1 MAINFSN
8 SLVGLS
14 MLTGD
19 NSLFGLAASMRFET
33 RAVRIAKAQFTTPP
47 VIAPWQEPAPNTPL
61 SAQLAAIKRLSTI
74 IDKTPMRNASLP
86 ADIQT
91 SFVAYK
97 ALEQLRV
104 LAESAAA
111 KTTSSSTRLSLDAIF
126 AKGLGDLQDFL
137 AAAPSDKVR
146 LAFDKPSRRA
156 ESVPMTP
163 SIAPTK
169 TLAAGILDAR
179 NAAIP
184 GIVGNEL
191 LSVSLSKYG
200 VTESVTVDLSTTPQP
215 PTLDGIAAA
224 LNAAIASVPMRDTNG
239 TIVLDGNGNPLPKYA
254 SNFSVEKNDGKWGLA
269 LNALGVEKVGL
280 DQVGAKDSLIVA
292 SGQTA
297 LDAPTTTKILRFDD
311 PAGAITQK
319 TLGTIAA
326 VDRDATAA
334 AALTPPPAPAAG
346 TTAPAPQTVWA
357 STTARAITSDAQG
370 NSYVVG
376 TTGGDLGSNRV
387 DGAEDLFLT
396 KLDSE
401 GRVLWQRTLGA
412 SGGAQ
417 GAAVSVAA
425 NGDIVVAGTVSGPF
439 NGSLGADSDMLVVKF
454 GANGDEKFATAVRA
468 LGNEEASA
476 VTVGADG
483 TIYVGGRS
491 GTGGGDAFLARIS
504 ATGALQERRT
514 INSGGSDTVTALAI
528 DGSGELLALTKENGT
543 ATLRRIDAQSLVGD
557 LGSLALGSADAR
569 AIAVSAAGEIAV
581 VGATLSALTGT
592 QVNATSGGRDGFVA
606 RIDAGLSGAS
616 VSYLGSAADD
626 QADSV
631 TFMNGSLYVGGRT
644 TGAMDGARRGAVD
657 GFISR
662 IDTATG
668 AIQSTTQFGQTSL
681 RTEPVRIAAA
691 AGGAGIMGALG
702 LQRGTV
708 NGIDSA
714 KLVAQTSLRPGDEF
728 TLKVDGKTAKKITIT
743 AEDTL
748 TTLADRIRK
757 ATGIDITVTTPKVGD
772 KSVLRIDAKPG
783 HAIELVAGADG
794 KGALAKLGIEP
805 QRLSTP
811 PVAPKNAPRVQP
823 GGTFGLALSDAY
835 SLSTLESA
843 ALALKTIESAIS
855 MTQTAYRSL
864 YWDDGKAALANGSTK
879 TISGGASPYQQKQ
892 LAMYQDAL
900 SRLGGSNPYF

>member
-1 MAINFSN
+1 MSINFSN

-19 NSLFGLAASMRFET
+19 NSLFGLASSMRFET
-33 RAVRIAKAQFTTPP
+33 RAVRIAKAQFTTPQ
-47 VIAPWQEPAPNTPL
+47 VTAPWQQPGPNTPL

-74 IDKTPMRNASLP
+74 IDKTPTRDASLP
-86 ADIQT
+86 ADVQT

-104 LAESAAA
+104 LAESASA
-111 KTTSSSTRLSLDAIF
+111 KTASSAMRLSLDAIF

-137 AAAPSDKVR
+137 AAAPTDKVK

-156 ESVPMTP
+156 ESVAMAPTT
-163 SIAPTK
+163 APTK
-169 TLAAGILDAR
+169 TLAVGILDAR

-184 GIVGNEL
+184 GIAGNEI

-200 VTESVTVDLSTTPQP
+200 VTESVTVDLSTVTQP
-215 PTLDGIAAA
+215 PTFDGIATA

-239 TIVLDGNGNPLPKYA
+239 AIVLDGNGDPVAKY
-254 SNFSVEKNDGKWGLA
+254 SSHFSVEKNDGKWGLA
-269 LNALGVEKVGL
+269 LNALGVEKVGI

-297 LDAPTTTKILRFDD
+297 LDAPTTTKITRFDD
-311 PAGAITQK
+311 PAGAVTQK
-319 TLGTIAA
+319 TLRTIAA
-326 VDRDATAA
+326 IDRDATAV
-334 AALTPPPAPAAG
+334 AALNPPKPAVNGA
-346 TTAPAPQTVWA
+346 TAPEPQTIWA
-357 STTARAITSDAQG
+357 TTTARAIATDAQG

-376 TTGGDLGSNRV
+376 TTAGDLGSNRV

-401 GRVLWQRTLGA
+401 GRVQWQRTLGA

-417 GAAVSVAA
+417 GAAVSIAA

-454 GANGDEKFATAVRA
+454 DANGDEKFATSVRA
-468 LGNEEASA
+468 LGNEEANA
-476 VTVGADG
+476 VAVGADG
-483 TIYVGGRS
+483 TIYLGGRS

-514 INSGGSDTVTALAI
+514 INSGGSDSVTALAI

-543 ATLRRIDAQSLVGD
+543 ATLRRIDAQSLTGD

-569 AIAVSAAGEIAV
+569 AIAVSATGEIAV
-581 VGATLSALTGT
+581 VGATLGALSGT
-592 QVNATSGGRDGFVA
+592 QVNSTSGGRDGFVA

-616 VSYLGSAADD
+616 VSYLGSADDD

-631 TFMNGSLYVGGRT
+631 TFMTGALYVGGRT

-668 AIQSTTQFGQTSL
+668 AIQSTTQFGQTAL

-702 LQRGTV
+702 LQRGSV
-708 NGIDSA
+708 NGSDST
-714 KLVAQTSLRPGDEF
+714 KLVAQTSLRAGDEF
-728 TLKVDGKTAKKITIT
+728 TLKVDGKTAKKIVVT
-743 AEDTL
+743 ADDTL

-783 HAIELVAGADG
+783 HAIELIAGADG
-794 KGALAKLGIEP
+794 RDALAKLGIEP
-805 QRLSTP
+805 QRLSAA
-811 PVAPKNAPRVQP
+811 PVVPKDAPRVRP
-823 GGTFGLALSDAY
+823 GGTFGLGLSDAY
-835 SLSTLESA
+835 SLATAESA

-855 MTQTAYRSL
+855 MTQTAFRSL
-864 YWDDGKAALANGSTK
+864 YWDDGKAALANGGSNF
-879 TISGGASPYQQKQ
+879 SGGPSAYQQKQ